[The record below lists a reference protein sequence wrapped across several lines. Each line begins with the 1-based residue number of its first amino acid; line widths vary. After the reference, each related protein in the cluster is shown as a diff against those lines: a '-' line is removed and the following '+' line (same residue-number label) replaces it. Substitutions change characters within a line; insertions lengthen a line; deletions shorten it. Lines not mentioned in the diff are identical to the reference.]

1 MLGGRLE
8 ASRPSGLRSRFPF
21 VQVVTVLR
29 RRSTKIIVLAVLA
42 VFVAL
47 AIRSLLAP
55 VDPESLTIA
64 EFRADLLGHRV
75 LSAEVA
81 RADRSIHGELVGG
94 LRFTVD
100 YPGSSERGLTEAMT
114 AAGVDFK
121 VDTQRPNQWLRVLA
135 EVLPFVLLF
144 GMLGFI
150 FRQVNGR
157 MGGGFGRAKPK
168 LFDKDNPTVKF
179 ADVAG
184 LDEAVEELNE
194 IKEFLTNPKRFEQ
207 VGARIPKGVLL
218 YGPPGTG
225 KTLLARAVAGEA
237 GVPFF
242 SLSGS
247 NFVEMFV
254 GVGAARVRDLFAQAK
269 AAAPAIIFI
278 DEIDAVGRHRGAG
291 VGGGH
296 DERDQT
302 LNQMLVEMDGF
313 EANTGVILIAAT
325 TRPDILD
332 PALLRPGRFDRQVA
346 VDRPDLAGR
355 RQILTVHAAGKPLA
369 VGIDLEV
376 VARRTPGFT
385 GADLANVLNEAAL
398 LSARRGFSTI
408 GFAQM
413 EEAIDRVMAGPERR
427 TRFIAE
433 HERQIIAYHEAG
445 HAVVGHVLPHTD
457 PVHKVSIIPRGAA
470 LGFTLTLPVEDRFLV
485 RRSELHDQITML
497 LGGRAAELL
506 VYGDPTTG
514 AQNDIE
520 RASALARQM
529 ATEFGMTDRLGPVRL
544 GNGNGDV
551 FLGRDMVSGRQYSE
565 EIAAEIDAE
574 VRMIVDAAH
583 TLATEILVRNR
594 FVMDQLAAALIEHET
609 LEVHDVQALL
619 AGAEVLESTLE
630 SPGTS
635 SPAGAV
641 AATEQSRNVWRHP

>member
-1 MLGGRLE
+1 MAVPGY
-8 ASRPSGLRSRFPF
+8 ARPSLFL
-21 VQVVTVLR
+21 QVVTVLR
-29 RRSTKIIVLAVLA
+29 RRSTKIIVLAVLT
-42 VFVAL
+42 VFAAL
-47 AIRSLLAP
+47 VIRSLLAP
-55 VDPESLTIA
+55 ADPESLTIA

-75 LSAEVA
+75 VSAEIA

-94 LRFTVD
+94 TRFTVD
-100 YPGSSERGLTEAMT
+100 YPASSELGLTTAMT
-114 AAGVDFK
+114 SAGVDFT
-121 VDTQRPNQWLRVLA
+121 VDTQRPNQWLRILA

-157 MGGGFGRAKPK
+157 MGGGFGRATPK

-179 ADVAG
+179 VDVAG

-194 IKEFLTNPKRFEQ
+194 IKEFLTNPKHFEQ
-207 VGARIPKGVLL
+207 LGARIPKGVLL

-269 AAAPAIIFI
+269 ASAPAIIFI

-296 DERDQT
+296 DEREQT

-313 EANTGVILIAAT
+313 EPNTGVIMIAAT
-325 TRPDILD
+325 NRPDILD

-369 VGIDLEV
+369 AGIDLEV

-385 GADLANVLNEAAL
+385 GADLANVMNEAAL

-445 HAVVGHVLPHTD
+445 HALVAHVLPHTD
-457 PVHKVSIIPRGAA
+457 PVHKVSIIPRGTA

-485 RRSELHDQITML
+485 RRSELRDQITML

-506 VYGDPTTG
+506 VYGDPTSG
-514 AQNDIE
+514 AHNDIE
-520 RASALARQM
+520 RATALARQM
-529 ATEFGMTDRLGPVRL
+529 TTEFGMTDRLGPVRL
-544 GNGNGDV
+544 GQGNAEV
-551 FLGRDMVSGRQYSE
+551 FLGRDMASGRQYSE

-583 TLATEILVRNR
+583 LQATQILFENR
-594 FVMDQLAAALIEHET
+594 FVLDQLAAALIEHET
-609 LEVHDVQALL
+609 LDTSSVQALL
-619 AGAEVLESTLE
+619 AGAPMIESIHEL
-630 SPGTS
+630 PGTS
-635 SPAGAV
+635 SPAGAA
-641 AATEQSRNVWRHP
+641 AATEQPVTVRRHP

>member
-1 MLGGRLE
+1 M
-8 ASRPSGLRSRFPF
+8 P
-21 VQVVTVLR
+21 Q
-29 RRSTKIIVLAVLA
+29 RRSTKIIVLLSLS

-47 AIRSLLAP
+47 AIRSSLAP
-55 VDPESLTIA
+55 ADPEKLTIA
-64 EFRADLLGHRV
+64 EFRADLTGRRV
-75 LSAEVA
+75 LSAEIA
-81 RADRSIHGELVGG
+81 RADRSVRGELVGG
-94 LRFTVD
+94 TRFAVD
-100 YPGSSERGLTEAMT
+100 YPSSSERALTDAMT
-114 AAGVDFK
+114 AAGVDFT
-121 VDTQRPNQWLRVLA
+121 VNTQRPNAWLRVVG

-144 GMLGFI
+144 AMLGFI
-150 FRQVNGR
+150 FRQLSGR

-194 IKEFLTNPKRFEQ
+194 IKEFLTNPKRFEA

-269 AAAPAIIFI
+269 ASAPAIIFI

-296 DERDQT
+296 DEREQT

-313 EANTGVILIAAT
+313 DAHVGVIMIAAT
-325 TRPDILD
+325 NRPDILD

-355 RQILTVHAAGKPLA
+355 RQILGVHTAGKPLA
-369 VGIDLEV
+369 VGVDLDV

-385 GADLANVLNEAAL
+385 GADLANVVNEAAL

-408 GFAQM
+408 GFVQM

-427 TRFIAE
+427 TRLIAE

-445 HAVVGHVLPHTD
+445 HAVVAHVLPNTD
-457 PVHKVSIIPRGAA
+457 PVHKVSIIPRGTA
-470 LGFTLTLPVEDRFLV
+470 LGFTLTLPIEDRFLV
-485 RRSELHDQITML
+485 RRSELRDQITML

-506 VYGDPTTG
+506 VYDDPTTG
-514 AQNDIE
+514 AQSDIE
-520 RASALARQM
+520 RATSVARQM
-529 ATEFGMTDRLGPVRL
+529 TTEFGMTERLGPVRL
-544 GNGNGDV
+544 GQGNPEV
-551 FLGRDMVSGRQYSE
+551 FLGLEMTGGRQYSE

-574 VRMIVDAAH
+574 VRSLVDAAH
-583 TLATEILVRNR
+583 IEATQILVSNR
-594 FVMDQLAAALIEHET
+594 LVLDELAAALFEYET
-609 LEVHDVQALL
+609 LDADAVQALL
-619 AGAEVLESTLE
+619 AGARVIESTIDLPH
-630 SPGTS
+630 SS

-641 AATEQSRNVWRHP
+641 AANHQPLNVRRHP